1 MFLLI
6 TLCRKLNNPLNNIAF
21 VWKKSRE
28 RFRERDVKKS
38 TWGLHEYVHPV
49 LSVSKRLTVC
59 TMKYPSPCFIGDS
72 PLREEL

>member
-1 MFLLI
+1 M

-49 LSVSKRLTVC
+49 LSVSK
-59 TMKYPSPCFIGDS
+59 K
-72 PLREEL
+72 